1 MAEVNLRNAYASLEA
16 TWRALDRCEQDAL
29 IDQFVLDYAYNSGK
43 IENDNVTLHDTRE
56 IFENGKVI
64 SFTGDVRTLF
74 EIQNL
79 KYSWQWAR
87 REARPGLRFEEAIV
101 LHAHLL
107 LTRGIYDEARW
118 SRGERPGTF
127 KRHHY
132 VVGASGV
139 GALPEDV
146 EGRIGELLDDVNGH
160 MDDETNALVVA
171 AFLHAQLADIHPFAD
186 GNGRTARLLMNM
198 ALLSMGA
205 PPIVVREEDRIAYYG
220 ALDAFHDAAELS
232 PLIDFLRAESLG
244 YWDGL
249 LTPGR

>member
-1 MAEVNLRNAYASLEA
+1 MG
-16 TWRALDRCEQDAL
+16 W
-29 IDQFVLDYAYNSGK
+29 
-43 IENDNVTLHDTRE
+43 
-56 IFENGKVI
+56 
-64 SFTGDVRTLF
+64 
-74 EIQNL
+74 
-79 KYSWQWAR
+79 

-107 LTRGIYDEARW
+107 LTRGTYDEARW

-132 VVGASGV
+132 VVGASDV

-146 EGRIGELLDDVNGH
+146 EGRIEELLDDVNGH

-232 PLIDFLRAESLG
+232 PLVDFLRAESLG

-249 LTPGR
+249 LTSG